1 MKGWLVAGVR
11 VYRDALGEGFF
22 RSRSRAAVNTEAAD
36 EHEVQIVDLRFHR
49 PQVVPFVLYHH
60 LFLLAAAQSRALGG
74 PLAEFASQL
83 DTAASPSS
91 PAKVPKRG
99 LVLMVP
105 VQHTAP
111 PNAIVFTGNSAWL
124 RSFAA
129 LSPTDIM

>member
-83 DTAASPSS
+83 DTAASFAPS
-91 PAKVPKRG
+91 PATVPKRG

-111 PNAIVFTGNSAWL
+111 PNAIVFTGNSASL
-124 RSFAA
+124 RAFAT
-129 LSPTDIM
+129 LSTT